1 MRNLLRFIRRNYFF
15 FLFVILEILAFI
27 ILVNHS
33 YYQRSVIIKSSNKAT
48 GRIYEGFNKVVEYF
62 SLSKTNKMLAEENA
76 RLHALL
82 KESYMARNMD
92 SYTIN
97 DTVYAQQYRYISAK
111 VVSNSVNKRNNYLIL
126 NKGSRQGITK
136 EMAVIAPEGIVGIVR
151 EASGDFCSV
160 LSVLNSQTHISAK
173 IRKSNQNGTV
183 VWDGPDQHYGTLKDI
198 PGHVRI
204 NIGDTVVTSG
214 YSYIF
219 PEGIDIGTIDDY
231 KLVEGNNFYQIRIRF
246 SVDYNRLSY
255 VEVVTNLFKGEFD
268 EIKGSSRN
276 EE

>member
-1 MRNLLRFIRRNYFF
+1 MY
-15 FLFVILEILAFI
+15 EAF
-27 ILVNHS
+27 N
-33 YYQRSVIIKSSNKAT
+33 T
-48 GRIYEGFNKVVEYF
+48 VVEYF
-62 SLSKTNKMLAEENA
+62 SLGKTNKMLAEENA
-76 RLHALL
+76 RLRALL
-82 KESYMARNMD
+82 KESYLARNMD
-92 SYTIN
+92 AYTVN
-97 DTVYAQQYRYISAK
+97 DTLYEQQYRYIAAK

-126 NKGSRQGITK
+126 NKGTRQGITR
-136 EMAVIAPEGIVGIVR
+136 EMAVITPEGIVGIVK

-173 IRKSNQNGTV
+173 IRKYNQNGTV

-204 NIGDTVVTSG
+204 KIGDTVVTSG

-219 PEGIDIGTIDDY
+219 PEGIVIGTIDDY
-231 KLVEGNNFYQIRIRF
+231 KLIEGNNFYRIRVRF

-268 EIKGSSRN
+268 QIKGSSRN
-276 EE
+276 DD